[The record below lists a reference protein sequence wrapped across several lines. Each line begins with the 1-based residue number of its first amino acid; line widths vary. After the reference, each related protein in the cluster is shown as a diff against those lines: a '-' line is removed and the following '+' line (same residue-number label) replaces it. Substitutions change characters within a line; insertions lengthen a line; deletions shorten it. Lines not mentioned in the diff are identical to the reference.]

1 MVAAYDAPSL
11 RELYETDFYAW
22 TRVQADSLRRLAEE
36 PVGQALGAERLADDV
51 EAMGRELQ
59 ARVHELAREV
69 MALLLQLR
77 CGTIPEFT
85 PGWRREVR
93 RTAQELRQLAT
104 PSLLR
109 DLEVRLGELYA
120 AAADLAERRLQARED
135 RFGALGLPLRSPWG
149 VADLLA
155 TAQPA

>member
-1 MVAAYDAPSL
+1 MDAVTDAPSL

-36 PVGQALGAERLADDV
+36 PVGQALGADRLADDV
-51 EAMGRELQ
+51 EAMGRERQ
-59 ARVHELAREV
+59 SRVHELAREI

-85 PGWRREVR
+85 PGWRSEVK
-93 RTAQELRQLAT
+93 RTAQELRRLAT
-104 PSLLR
+104 PSLQR
-109 DLEVRLGELYA
+109 DLEGHLGELYA
-120 AAADLAERRLQARED
+120 AAAELAERRLQARED

-149 VADLLA
+149 VPELLA
-155 TAQPA
+155 TAT